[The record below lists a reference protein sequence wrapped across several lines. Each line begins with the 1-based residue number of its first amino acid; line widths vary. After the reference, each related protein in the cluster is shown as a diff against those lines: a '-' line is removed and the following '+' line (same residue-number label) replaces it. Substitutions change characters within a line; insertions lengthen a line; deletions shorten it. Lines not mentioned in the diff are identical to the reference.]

1 MGAEWTGRHWRT
13 GLAVTVRAAQGGVI
27 TDVVEAHGPVEGWIG
42 PGLIDVQVN
51 GMGGFNLNGET
62 SSADDVVGT
71 VEALRREGVSRFC
84 PTIVTAPQERMLAS
98 IAAVRQACE
107 GDALVDHAVLGIH
120 VEGPYI
126 SPEDGPRGAHN
137 PDWVRL
143 PDWDEFI
150 AWQDAAAGRIAMV
163 TLAPEL
169 PGSMELIRRLAGQG
183 VVAAIGHTAA
193 SVADVAAAV
202 RAGATMSTHLGN
214 GSHPVIKRHP
224 NYIWAQ
230 LAEDR
235 LWAGLIPDGFHLPL
249 DTLDVMIRAKGAK
262 AILASDASY
271 LAQMPPGRYRTHHG
285 ADVVLEP
292 DGLLHLSRTR
302 DILAGSAGTL
312 RSGVENVV
320 RHGIRTLGEAID
332 MASLH
337 PAHLFSL
344 AESGVG
350 GLRVGGPADLITF
363 LWDDGPAGGDLVV
376 TSTVS
381 KGQVVFA
388 A

>member
-1 MGAEWTGRHWRT
+1 M
-13 GLAVTVRAAQGGVI
+13 TVRAQSGVI
-27 TDVVEAHGPVEGWIG
+27 TDVVAAPRPVSGWIG

-51 GMGGFNLNGET
+51 GMGGFNLNGGSPAAE
-62 SSADDVVGT
+62 DVVGT
-71 VEALRREGVSRFC
+71 VEVLRREGVSRFC
-84 PTIVTAPQERMLAS
+84 PTIVTAPRQRMLAS

-107 GDALVDHAVLGIH
+107 GDALIEHAVLGIH

-137 PDWVRL
+137 QDWVRL
-143 PDWDEFI
+143 PDVEEFMR
-150 AWQDAAAGRIAMV
+150 WQDAAGGRIAMV

-169 PGSMELIRRLAGQG
+169 PGALGLIRRLAQEG

-193 SVADVAAAV
+193 SVADVADAV
-202 RAGATMSTHLGN
+202 QAGATMSTHLGN

-235 LWAGLIPDGFHLPL
+235 LWAGLIPDGFHLPF
-249 DTLDVMIRAKGAK
+249 DTLDVMIRAKGDK
-262 AILASDASY
+262 AILTSDASY

-302 DILAGSAGTL
+302 DILAGSAATL
-312 RSGVENVV
+312 RSGVENVA
-320 RHGIRTLGEAID
+320 RHGITTLGKAID

-337 PAHLFSL
+337 PAQLFAL
-344 AESGVG
+344 VGSGVG
-350 GLRVGGPADLITF
+350 DLRVGGPADLITF
-363 LWDDGPAGGDLVV
+363 EWDDGLGKLVI

-381 KGQVVFA
+381 HGQVVFA